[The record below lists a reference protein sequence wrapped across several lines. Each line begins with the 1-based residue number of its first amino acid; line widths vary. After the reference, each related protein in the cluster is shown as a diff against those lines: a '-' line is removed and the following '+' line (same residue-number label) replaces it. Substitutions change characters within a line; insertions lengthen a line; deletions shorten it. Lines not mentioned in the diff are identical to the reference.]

1 MGYEV
6 IFRAQLKD
14 LFAGIYQQ
22 VERDAIKRSRKLL
35 HRLAGGESVKQEK
48 LTALMAIAEPPVED
62 LRWEPIRKP

>member
-6 IFRAQLKD
+6 IFRAKLKD

-35 HRLAGGESVKQEK
+35 HRLAGQAVKQEK
-48 LTALMAIAEPPVED
+48 LTALLAIAEPPVED
-62 LRWEPIRKP
+62 LRWEPTDKP